1 MDIEI
6 NDSLKEMRPHI
17 RRFVTEKMEPIAKA
31 MDEGEELPRRAF
43 EELHSQGYLGM
54 RLPTE
59 DGGGGFDM
67 STYCLIMEE
76 LSRSHRIFTLML
88 DASSGLTPIA
98 ISKFGTSTQKSTYL
112 PKLSTGEWVA
122 SFALTEPE
130 AGSDAQ
136 AIKTQAVPNGDGWV
150 IDGVKHY
157 ISWAHR
163 AQVIM
168 VIALTD
174 PAKKGRGG
182 LSAFLVDK
190 DTPNMN
196 IVRVDKTIGSD
207 AIELAE
213 IHFTNCFVPKSAL
226 LGKVGD
232 GFGIAMSSLTAG
244 RMGVSAAC
252 LGAADRL
259 IELASEHAKTRV
271 TFGQSLAQ
279 RQAIQW
285 MLADCVT
292 ELSVAKALAYETL
305 RQIDAGIDTG
315 TGPNM
320 VKLYCSEMVGR
331 VADRVVQIFGGSGL
345 IRGFNVERFYR
356 DVRHYR
362 IGEGSS
368 EIQRMLIAK
377 DLFQSKSLT

>member
-182 LSAFLVDK
+182 ISAFLVDK

-213 IHFTNCFVPKSAL
+213 IHFTNCFVPKSEMYVE
-226 LGKVGD
+226 KIVSTSPRD
-232 GFGIAMSSLTAG
+232 GFFEKSTAFK
-244 RMGVSAAC
+244 AA
-252 LGAADRL
+252 R
-259 IELASEHAKTRV
+259 
-271 TFGQSLAQ
+271 
-279 RQAIQW
+279 
-285 MLADCVT
+285 
-292 ELSVAKALAYETL
+292 
-305 RQIDAGIDTG
+305 
-315 TGPNM
+315 
-320 VKLYCSEMVGR
+320 
-331 VADRVVQIFGGSGL
+331 IF
-345 IRGFNVERFYR
+345 
-356 DVRHYR
+356 
-362 IGEGSS
+362 
-368 EIQRMLIAK
+368 
-377 DLFQSKSLT
+377 